1 MAIKK
6 TATPKTETKS
16 VVAIVEKTAKKAAAK
31 KTEVKAVVA
40 PVAKATKKATT
51 KTEVKAVVKPVE
63 KAAKKAT
70 AKTEVKAVAAP
81 VEKTAKKETA
91 KTVSATA
98 KVTFTLPKAAVQTAQ
113 TVAVIGEFNNW
124 DMFKGVPLK
133 KQKDGSFSTTLELEA
148 GKEYQ
153 YRFLING
160 EVWENAWDAPKY
172 VATPFGT
179 FNSVVLA

>member
-1 MAIKK
+1 MATKK
-6 TATPKTETKS
+6 TAAPKAETAVPAAAVTK
-16 VVAIVEKTAKKAAAK
+16 APKKAAAK
-31 KTEVKAVVA
+31 AETAPTEIAITKAPTEIAVTKA
-40 PVAKATKKATT
+40 PKKVATT
-51 KTEVKAVVKPVE
+51 
-63 KAAKKAT
+63 
-70 AKTEVKAVAAP
+70 
-81 VEKTAKKETA
+81 
-91 KTVSATA
+91 
-98 KVTFTLPKAAVQTAQ
+98 KVTFTLPKEAVQTAQ

-124 DMFKGVPLK
+124 DIFKGTDLK

-172 VATPFGT
+172 VETAFGT